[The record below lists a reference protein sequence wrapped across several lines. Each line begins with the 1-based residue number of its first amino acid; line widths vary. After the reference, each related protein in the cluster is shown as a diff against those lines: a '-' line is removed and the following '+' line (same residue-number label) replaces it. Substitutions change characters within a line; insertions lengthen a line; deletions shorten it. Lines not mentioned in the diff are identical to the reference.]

1 MRKRKVAIIGSG
13 NIGTDLMIKILRHGQ
28 HLEMAVMVGI
38 DPQSDGLARAR
49 RLGVATTHEGVGGL
63 MQMAE
68 FADIDF
74 VFDATSAGAH
84 IKNDAALREAK
95 PGIRVIDLTPAAIGP
110 YCVPVVNLADN
121 LHQGNVNMVTCGGQA
136 TIPMIAAVSRV
147 AKVHY
152 AEIVASIASQSA
164 GPGTRANIDEFTE
177 TTSQAIEKVGGAG
190 KGKAIIV
197 LNPAEPPLM
206 MRDTVYILSELAS
219 QEAIAA
225 SIAEM
230 AAAVQA
236 YVPGYRLKQQ
246 VQFEVI
252 PEDRPV
258 NLPGVGC
265 FSGLKTAVYLEV
277 EGAAHYLPAYA
288 GNLDIMTSAA
298 LATAEQMARVNAQRG
313 GSDSMNG
320 KKLYISDVTLRD
332 GMHAI
337 RHQYSLAQVQQIASA
352 LDKAGV
358 DSIEVAHGDGLQ
370 GSSFNYGF
378 GAHSDI
384 AWIEAA
390 ADVVSQA
397 KIATLL
403 LPGIGTLHD
412 LKAAYQAGARVVRV
426 ATHCSEADVAAQ
438 HIAFARE
445 LGMDTVGFLMM
456 SHMISPQALAQQALK
471 MESYGATCIYVVD
484 SGGAMNMNDIRDRF
498 RALKAVLKPETAT
511 GMHAHHNLS
520 LGVANSIVA
529 VEEGCDRIDAS
540 LAGMGAGAG
549 NAPLEVFIAAADKL
563 GWQHGT
569 DLYALMN
576 AADELVRPLQD
587 RPVRVDRETL
597 ALGYAGV
604 YSSFLR
610 HSEAAAKRY
619 GLSAV
624 DILVEL
630 GKRRMVGGQEDMIV
644 DVALDLL
651 NRNK

>member
-1 MRKRKVAIIGSG
+1 
-13 NIGTDLMIKILRHGQ
+13 
-28 HLEMAVMVGI
+28 
-38 DPQSDGLARAR
+38 
-49 RLGVATTHEGVGGL
+49 
-63 MQMAE
+63 
-68 FADIDF
+68 
-74 VFDATSAGAH
+74 
-84 IKNDAALREAK
+84 
-95 PGIRVIDLTPAAIGP
+95 
-110 YCVPVVNLADN
+110 
-121 LHQGNVNMVTCGGQA
+121 
-136 TIPMIAAVSRV
+136 
-147 AKVHY
+147 
-152 AEIVASIASQSA
+152 
-164 GPGTRANIDEFTE
+164 
-177 TTSQAIEKVGGAG
+177 
-190 KGKAIIV
+190 
-197 LNPAEPPLM
+197 
-206 MRDTVYILSELAS
+206 
-219 QEAIAA
+219 
-225 SIAEM
+225 
-230 AAAVQA
+230 
-236 YVPGYRLKQQ
+236 
-246 VQFEVI
+246 
-252 PEDRPV
+252 
-258 NLPGVGC
+258 
-265 FSGLKTAVYLEV
+265 
-277 EGAAHYLPAYA
+277 
-288 GNLDIMTSAA
+288 
-298 LATAEQMARVNAQRG
+298 
-313 GSDSMNG
+313 MNG

-337 RHQYSLAQVQQIASA
+337 RHQYSLDNVRQIAQA

-384 AWIEAA
+384 EWIEAA
-390 ADVVSQA
+390 AIRQQA
-397 KIATLL
+397 KS
-403 LPGIGTLHD
+403 H
-412 LKAAYQAGARVVRV
+412 AAVARHRHAARSEKRLSGRARVVRV
-426 ATHCSEADVAAQ
+426 ATHCTEADVSAQ

-456 SHMISPQALAQQALK
+456 SHMTTPEQLAQQALK
-471 MESYGATCIYVVD
+471 MESYGATCIVVD

-520 LGVANSIVA
+520 LGVANSIAA

-563 GWQHGT
+563 GWNHGT

-610 HSEAAAKRY
+610 HSEVAAARY

-644 DVALDLL
+644 DVALDLR
-651 NRNK
+651 NRAK